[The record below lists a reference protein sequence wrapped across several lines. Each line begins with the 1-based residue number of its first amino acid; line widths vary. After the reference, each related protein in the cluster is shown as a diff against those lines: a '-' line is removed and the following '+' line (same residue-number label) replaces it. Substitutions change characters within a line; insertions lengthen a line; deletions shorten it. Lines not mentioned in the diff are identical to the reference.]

1 MNQAIARSRHKIAF
15 VVPTKDRPGDLR
27 RMLRSVEGQAVRPDQ
42 VVVVDG
48 GDRTV
53 EDILQEVPG
62 LPLEYVRV
70 YPPSLSRQRNAGMER
85 LRADITLAGYLD
97 DDLVLEPGALEA
109 MLAFWEAA
117 GPEVGGAAFN
127 ITTDRRPH
135 GTWLKW
141 LFLIDSWRPGAILK
155 SGYNVLICPVAETT
169 YVDWVF
175 GGATIWRREV
185 IRAFAYDEWYEGTG
199 YLEDLD
205 YSFRVSRRYRLA
217 VVAAARVQH
226 YSPPLRADRNF
237 LLGKWQ
243 VINRLYFVRK
253 HAELS
258 VLCCLWALFGQ
269 ACINLGKSV
278 VSREP
283 GLWRRF
289 VGNVCG
295 ALSVMS
301 GRLERIGGTL
311 K

>member
-1 MNQAIARSRHKIAF
+1 MNRHRFAF
-15 VVPTKDRPGDLR
+15 VVPTKDRPADLR
-27 RMLRSVEGQAVRPDQ
+27 RMLASVLEQDVHPDQ
-42 VVVVDG
+42 VIVVDG
-48 GDRTV
+48 SVQTIEAVV
-53 EDILQEVPG
+53 EEFPALKIQ
-62 LPLEYVRV
+62 YVRAF
-70 YPPSLSRQRNAGMER
+70 PPSLSRQRNAGMER
-85 LRADITLAGYLD
+85 LRPDITLGGYLD

-109 MLAFWEAA
+109 MLEFWEGA
-117 GPEVGGAAFN
+117 GPEVGGAGFN
-127 ITTDRRPH
+127 ITTERRPKAK
-135 GTWLKW
+135 WLKW
-141 LFLIDSWRPGAILK
+141 LFLIDSWRPGEILK

-185 IRAFAYDEWYEGTG
+185 IRKFAYDEWYEGTG
-199 YLEDLD
+199 YLEDID

-226 YSPPLRADRNF
+226 YSPPMRLDRNF

-253 HAELS
+253 HGELS
-258 VLCCLWALFGQ
+258 VLCCLWALLGQ

-283 GLWRRF
+283 GLWGRF
-289 VGNVCG
+289 VGNVSG
-295 ALSVMS
+295 ARAVMS